1 MFGLSIY
8 EIAMLAVALLI
19 AGGVT
24 GVLAGLFGVGGG
36 AIIVPVLYELFRI
49 MGVTEDVRMATCVGT
64 SLAVIIP
71 TSIRSFRAHNAR
83 GAADLS
89 VLKAWAAPIVV
100 GVLMGAAIARYA
112 PPALFK
118 LVFVCIAA
126 VSAVRLLGGFTWRI
140 ADDLPKGPLMA
151 LYGWIVG
158 ILSALM
164 GIGGGQLT
172 NLIMMFHN
180 RPIHQTVA
188 TSSGVGMLIALPGT
202 LGYMIAGWDKV
213 GLPPLSLGFVSL
225 IGVALFIPASVA
237 TAPLG
242 VRVAHALTKRKLEL
256 AFGAFLLIVC
266 LRFVVSLLG

>member
-1 MFGLSIY
+1 
-8 EIAMLAVALLI
+8 
-19 AGGVT
+19 
-24 GVLAGLFGVGGG
+24 
-36 AIIVPVLYELFRI
+36 
-49 MGVTEDVRMATCVGT
+49 MATCVGT

>member
-1 MFGLSIY
+1 
-8 EIAMLAVALLI
+8 
-19 AGGVT
+19 
-24 GVLAGLFGVGGG
+24 
-36 AIIVPVLYELFRI
+36 
-49 MGVTEDVRMATCVGT
+49 MATCVGT
-64 SLAVIIP
+64 SLAIIIP

-118 LVFVCIAA
+118 IVFVVVAA
-126 VSAVRLLGGFTWRI
+126 ISAVRLLGGFTWRI
-140 ADDLPKGPLMA
+140 AEDLPKGPLMN

-158 ILSALM
+158 FLSSLM
-164 GIGGGQLT
+164 GIGGGQLS
-172 NLIMMFHN
+172 NLIMMFHD

-188 TSSGVGMLIALPGT
+188 TSSGVGMLIAIPGT
-202 LGYMIAGWDKV
+202 LGYMLAGWDKA
-213 GLPPLSLGFVSL
+213 GLPPLSIGFVSL

-242 VRVAHALTKRKLEL
+242 VKIAHALSKRKLEL
-256 AFGAFLLIVC
+256 AFGIFLLIVC
-266 LRFVVSLLG
+266 LRFLISLLGW